1 MDVLADVLRVVRLT
15 GAVFF
20 TADLSS
26 PWSVL
31 SPPSAQLKPLL
42 APTAEC
48 LALFHILSEGK
59 SCRIV
64 APDQPVLTM
73 EAGDLLILPHADEHV
88 MTVSAGLEPVPL
100 GSILPPPV
108 PGRLPRLVH
117 GGGGQV
123 SRFVCGFLHCDQR
136 FNPLIGALPSLIC
149 VRVRGGAAEVYFS
162 FRGDARLRNAALPSQ
177 AAGWLANTLQ
187 YTVAEAMAAESADRA
202 MLARFAELLFAE
214 VLRRYTEALPAG
226 GAGWLAGLGDVQ
238 VGRALKLLHA
248 EPTRTWTV
256 EELGRE
262 AGISRSSLAERFA
275 ALIGE
280 SPMRYLAGWRM
291 QLAKR
296 LLRETPLGIGEIGAQ
311 VGYESE
317 AAFNRAFKRFVG
329 EPPAT
334 WRDRRIA
341 PSAPSMA
348 AARPEADRV
357 GGQAASAS

>member
-20 TADLSS
+20 TAEMSS
-26 PWSVL
+26 PWSVS
-31 SPPSAQLKPLL
+31 SPPSDQLKPLL

-48 LALFHILSEGK
+48 LALFHIQSEGEP
-59 SCRIV
+59 CRIV

-73 EAGDLLILPHADEHV
+73 EAGDLLILPHADEHI
-88 MTVSAGLEPVPL
+88 MTVSAGVQPVPL
-100 GSILPPPV
+100 GSLLPPQV
-108 PGRLPRLVH
+108 PGRLPRMVH

-123 SRFVCGFLHCDQR
+123 SRFICGYLHCDQR

-162 FRGDARLRNAALPSQ
+162 FRGDTSVRRMALPSQ
-177 AAGWLANTLQ
+177 AAAWLANTLQ
-187 YTVAEAMAAESADRA
+187 YTVAEAMAAEVADRA

-214 VLRRYTEALPAG
+214 VLRRYTEVLPAG
-226 GAGWLAGLGDVQ
+226 GAGWLAGLGDAQ

-248 EPTRTWTV
+248 DPTRTWTV

-262 AGISRSSLAERFA
+262 AGISRSSLAERFT

-280 SPMRYLAGWRM
+280 SPMRYLTGWRM

-296 LLRETPLGIGEIGAQ
+296 LLRETGLAIAEIGAQ

-317 AAFNRAFKRFVG
+317 AAFNRAFKRHVG
-329 EPPAT
+329 ETPAA
-334 WRDRRIA
+334 WRDRRAA
-341 PSAPSMA
+341 PSVPGIA
-348 AARPEADRV
+348 AGPEASHGV
-357 GGQAASAS
+357 GGQA